1 MREAAV
7 MLRKLALFIIGLA
20 ITSMA
25 AAYSHS
31 AFVSGTPGKN
41 AVIEEIPNEI
51 RLQFNEDLLLVG
63 EENPNRVELFN
74 PKNVLISG
82 ESSAAG
88 PFVFAPILNREPI
101 PGDYVVNYRIA
112 SADGHIVSG
121 TYKFK
126 LAGAV
131 EEEAKPEASSDPQII
146 NEEPVTTGELSQ
158 QEIVQE
164 DSHHDNF
171 FIHHLEHII
180 WVLLAL
186 SFIGLWALL
195 RFRK

>member
-41 AVIEEIPNEI
+41 AVVEEIPSEI
-51 RLQFNEDLLLVG
+51 RIQFNEDLLLIG
-63 EENPNRVELFN
+63 DENPNRIELFN
-74 PKNVLISG
+74 PLNELISG
-82 ESSAAG
+82 KSSAAG
-88 PFVFAPILNREPI
+88 PFAFAPVLDRTPT
-101 PGDYVVNYRIA
+101 PGEYVVSYRIA

-126 LAGAV
+126 LAAEKG
-131 EEEAKPEASSDPQII
+131 ESAKPEASSEPQTIS
-146 NEEPVTTGELSQ
+146 EEPVTTGELAQ
-158 QEIVQE
+158 QDIVQE